1 MAEIDL
7 TLKTTQVVIVSAF
20 VLLTIYFNFVL
31 VRSSLDV
38 IFWATIT
45 SIPLIGLKNST
56 TFISP
61 YLTDL
66 KKVKK
71 HNVLLF
77 GLIIA
82 KSVLYD
88 KNKKAI
94 VLCALAIFYVIIEKS
109 LRRSNISN
117 TIKLF
122 IIASLIAIVFAATL
136 NSIVDELKFV
146 ATTFNIKGLA
156 NEKNLKYM
164 NDLVTPN
171 LDKLVKQ
178 FKQNNS
184 QLILKFQK
192 CGMVYEKIKI
202 GSIKDINFSE
212 LYQIGSCLFNEY
224 KKQIVDVAK
233 KSQPVIIKAAK
244 RILVF
249 GEHSMAAFS
258 LFVTFV
264 STVYIM
270 TKQSIQ
276 PMDVIDAF
284 LNLVDNSGYLS
295 SEFKEILDGLI
306 MYYLQKIL
314 VTGISTFLTFSLF
327 SMNVIAIPTIF
338 SILSVLIPGAPTYLI
353 PFVGVSEL
361 LFLQKPY
368 WYMIIFVIACNRI
381 KIYCDKIITLK
392 VSLINSKVILFVHNI
407 ISYFRIVW
415 KCKHFNGNVSIRS
428 KRCVYWAHLS
438 VNTCRFLQVDVAS
451 SRLCRG

>member
-61 YLTDL
+61 YLADL

-94 VLCALAIFYVIIEKS
+94 VLCALVIFYVIIEKS

-122 IIASLIAIVFAATL
+122 IIASLIVIVFAATL

-146 ATTFNIKGLA
+146 AKTFNIKGLA

-202 GSIKDINFSE
+202 RSIKDIKLSE

-224 KKQIVDVAK
+224 KKQIMDVAK

-244 RILVF
+244 RILIF
-249 GEHSMAAFS
+249 GENSMAAFS

-284 LNLVDNSGYLS
+284 LNLIDNSGYLS

-327 SMNVIAIPTIF
+327 SMNVIAIPTIL

-353 PFVGVSEL
+353 PFIGVSEL

-381 KIYCDKIITLK
+381 KIYCDKMITLK
-392 VSLINSKVILFVHNI
+392 VSLINSKVILFVHSI
-407 ISYFRIVW
+407 I
-415 KCKHFNGNVSIRS
+415 
-428 KRCVYWAHLS
+428 
-438 VNTCRFLQVDVAS
+438 
-451 SRLCRG
+451 